1 MYACGVSAVQQTV
14 VDLQVLSSL
23 ALSLTLLPHP
33 RQTALILG
41 TFIDPCFMRLNRMHF
56 YGTFWE
62 ISGSRER
69 RRVGGLAAT
78 IIVLEAPSRLK
89 FSLRNEFFCQILSS
103 FVSLYSSHKV
113 VSKNTPIVS
122 IGNDIIGFAGP
133 LYVMRILQQLVLL
146 VPCLNL
152 YLVRRFG
159 RLVGGMMTGETSGR

>member
-1 MYACGVSAVQQTV
+1 M
-14 VDLQVLSSL
+14 D
-23 ALSLTLLPHP
+23 
-33 RQTALILG
+33 
-41 TFIDPCFMRLNRMHF
+41 
-56 YGTFWE
+56 
-62 ISGSRER
+62 
-69 RRVGGLAAT
+69 GLVAT
-78 IIVLEAPSRLK
+78 IIVLEAPSRPK